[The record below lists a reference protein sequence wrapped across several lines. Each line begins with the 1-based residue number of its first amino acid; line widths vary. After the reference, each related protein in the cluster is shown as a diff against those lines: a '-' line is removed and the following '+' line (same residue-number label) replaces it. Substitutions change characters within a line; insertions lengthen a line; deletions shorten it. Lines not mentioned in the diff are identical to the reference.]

1 MHYLKY
7 FLIILFSSLLLISC
21 GDQGKDSND
30 DTDVPPPA
38 MSPESIAHAEC
49 IKGTYIGI
57 GDFTRVT
64 GGANDFK
71 LEVSHN
77 SNEMIFLIT
86 DTEREGTSEGS
97 KVCTTYQ
104 NPSFSAIEDNEFL
117 FNLESDSVE
126 NKGSISDTTGLFSIV
141 AASIPQE
148 EGESAFCDI
157 NQLKLYR
164 EGDDTNDGSLGW
176 LGSFLTVDSPSHN
189 PKRSTDEEVRSFDE
203 IKNDCN
209 ELVPAEEADVSGE
222 AETTDNSAQPQET
235 ESQNPTQ

>member
-1 MHYLKY
+1 MYHLKY

-21 GDQGKDSND
+21 GDQGKDNND
-30 DTDVPPPA
+30 DTDDAPPPA

-148 EGESAFCDI
+148 EGESALCDI

-189 PKRSTDEEVRSFDE
+189 PRRSTDEEVEVRSFA
-203 IKNDCN
+203 
-209 ELVPAEEADVSGE
+209 ELKSECDALESAEEE
-222 AETTDNSAQPQET
+222 SATVE
-235 ESQNPTQ
+235 